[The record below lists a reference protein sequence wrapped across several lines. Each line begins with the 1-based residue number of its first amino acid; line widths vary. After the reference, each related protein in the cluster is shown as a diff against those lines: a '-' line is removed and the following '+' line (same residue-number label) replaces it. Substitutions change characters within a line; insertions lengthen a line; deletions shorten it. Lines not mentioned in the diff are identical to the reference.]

1 VRQKHKEEMN
11 MNRKIPRILTLLLVM
26 FFAFTGCKKIA
37 PPVLKEI
44 GPAKI
49 TAAQG
54 FNVQPNGQS
63 ALWCKT
69 ENATKTTVII
79 WGDRMLL
86 TTFGSPK
93 ELTALVP
100 QELYAKPGQFT
111 IYLLDRGT
119 GLKSNSMVI
128 AVK

>member
-1 VRQKHKEEMN
+1 
-11 MNRKIPRILTLLLVM
+11 M

-37 PPVLKEI
+37 PPLLKEI
-44 GPAKI
+44 GTTKI
-49 TAAQG
+49 TAGEG

-69 ENATKTTVII
+69 ENATATTVII
-79 WGDRMLL
+79 WGDRMLI

-100 QELYAKPGQFT
+100 QELFAKPGQFA
-111 IYLLDRGT
+111 IYLLDTNT
-119 GLKSNSMVI
+119 GLKSNSILITVE
-128 AVK
+128 